1 MENQKNPAHVLAKRL
16 KENRKSLTI
25 SRIPEKTK
33 AEFMAI
39 AEEDFCGDYGM
50 ALKWLVDD
58 MISKDMRLI
67 LEKLEEVEL
76 RLAVL
81 ENKPVQQTEENS
93 GKKMLDGRARRRL
106 N

>member
-1 MENQKNPAHVLAKRL
+1 MEISKNPAHVLAKRL
-16 KENRKSLTI
+16 KDNRKSLTI

-33 AEFMAI
+33 AEFIAI

-58 MISKDMRLI
+58 MISKDMRLL
-67 LEKLEEVEL
+67 LERFEALEL
-76 RLAVL
+76 RLDSL
-81 ENKPVQQTEENS
+81 ENKPVEQTEESS
-93 GKKMLDGRARRRL
+93 GTKMLDGRVRRGS